1 MIHSIVLFYQAI
13 TLNVAINSYN
23 NALLTL
29 LVSNQFVEIKSA
41 VFKRFE
47 KENLFQLSCADII
60 ERFQLSLYLLIIGF
74 RNLSEMRNSLDGR
87 FLVESLAVP
96 LSVVWVSEI
105 GVDWLKHAFIT
116 KFNHIPPEVYVRF
129 ADILAKDF
137 ASFGGDDGDG
147 GGEEEEE
154 EDHTMKLADQSPQV
168 SRRIGFSA
176 FPLASLLIR
185 VILQELRASSN
196 EDSFSYWRLAP
207 HVFGIYGCLLLF
219 KLILGINLAGY
230 CKQRAMHASSAPRK
244 KPALPSSAS
253 QLFEEK
259 SAPTAPLPKA
269 SSLEAIDRYSMVK
282 SSVP

>member
-1 MIHSIVLFYQAI
+1 VLFYQAI

-74 RNLSEMRNSLDGR
+74 RNLSEMRHSLDGR
-87 FLVESLAVP
+87 FVVEGLLVP

-105 GVDWLKHAFIT
+105 AVDWLKHAFIT

-137 ASFGGDDGDG
+137 AAVTSDDGDADSE
-147 GGEEEEE
+147 GE
-154 EDHTMKLADQSPQV
+154 DYGITAKLADQSPQV

-185 VILQELRASSN
+185 VILQELRAGS
-196 EDSFSYWRLAP
+196 EGPLSYWRWAP
-207 HVFGIYGCLLLF
+207 HVFGVYGCLLLC

-230 CKQRAMHASSAPRK
+230 CKQRAMHASAASKK
-244 KPALPSSAS
+244 KPVLPSSAS
-253 QLFEEK
+253 QLFEDK
-259 SAPTAPLPKA
+259 SAAPPPLPKA